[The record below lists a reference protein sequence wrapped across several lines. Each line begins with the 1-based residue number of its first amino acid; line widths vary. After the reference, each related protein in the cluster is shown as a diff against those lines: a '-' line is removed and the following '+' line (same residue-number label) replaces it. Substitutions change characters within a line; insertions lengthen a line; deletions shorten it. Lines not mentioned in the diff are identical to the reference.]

1 MTGVTPDKVRKDM
14 IDKKIVTLINE
25 QINKEFFSAYLYLD
39 MANFYAHK
47 GLVGYENWFK
57 VQAQE
62 EMAHAMLFRQYLINN
77 GYAVESPAIGDPTK
91 KYEDNKAPLLEALK
105 HEQYVTASINTIYE
119 QASLLKDYRTI
130 QFLDWFVKEQ
140 GEEEMNA
147 EENIQK
153 YELFGSD
160 PKGLY
165 LLDKEL
171 SARVFTAP
179 SLVL

>member
-1 MTGVTPDKVRKDM
+1 M
-14 IDKKIVTLINE
+14 IDKKIVTLLNE

-77 GYAVESPAIGDPTK
+77 GYAIDSTALGDPTK
-91 KYEDNKAPLLEALK
+91 KYDDNKAPLLEALK
-105 HEQYVTASINTIYE
+105 HEQYVTASINAIYE
-119 QASLLKDYRTI
+119 QAMAHKDYRTL

-165 LLDKEL
+165 LLDREL
-171 SARVFTAP
+171 SSRVFTAP

>member
-1 MTGVTPDKVRKDM
+1 M
-14 IDKKIVTLINE
+14 IDKKIVKLINE

-62 EMAHAMLFRQYLINN
+62 EMAHAMLFRQYLLNN
-77 GYAVESPAIGDPTK
+77 GYAIESPAIGDPTK

-105 HEQYVTASINTIYE
+105 HEQYVTASINAIYE
-119 QASLLKDYRTI
+119 QASLLKDYRTL
-130 QFLDWFVKEQ
+130 QFLDWFIMEQ

-153 YELFGSD
+153 YELFGID

-165 LLDKEL
+165 MLDREL
-171 SARVFTAP
+171 AGRTFTAP
-179 SLVL
+179 SLTL

>member
-1 MTGVTPDKVRKDM
+1 MTGTSPDKVRKDM
-14 IDKKIVTLINE
+14 IEKKIVTLLNE
-25 QINKEFFSAYLYLD
+25 QVNKEFFSAYLYLD
-39 MANFYAHK
+39 IANFFAHK
-47 GLVGYENWFK
+47 NLLGYENWFK

-62 EMAHAMLFRQYLINN
+62 EMAHALLFRQYLLNN

-105 HEQYVTASINTIYE
+105 HEQYVTASINAIYE
-119 QASLLKDYRTI
+119 QGVLLKDYRTL

-147 EENIQK
+147 QDNIQK

-160 PKGLY
+160 PKSLY

-171 SARVFTAP
+171 LLRVFVAP
-179 SLVL
+179 SLVI